1 MQNLPGSLPYLDNS
15 TFILKT
21 TVMSTN
27 QGKGIRGNALIGG
40 QNALIEDENAL
51 IGEENALIGE
61 ANAWILS
68 KNAWIGHAANLHKNG
83 MMTAVTSS
91 DIIAILEDM
100 RENQVVGTQD
110 IQKILDCKKLKPV
123 NSVHRAKYLCLCLKL
138 WKKSAFI
145 V

>member
-1 MQNLPGSLPYLDNS
+1 MQNLPGRLPSPDNS
-15 TFILKT
+15 TFIFKT
-21 TVMSTN
+21 TVMSTD
-27 QGKGIRGNALIGG
+27 QGKGIRG
-40 QNALIEDENAL
+40 
-51 IGEENALIGE
+51 NALIGE

>member
-1 MQNLPGSLPYLDNS
+1 MQNLPGRLPSPDNS
-15 TFILKT
+15 TFIFKT
-21 TVMSTN
+21 TVMSTD
-27 QGKGIRGNALIGG
+27 QGKGIRGNALIGEE
-40 QNALIEDENAL
+40 NALIEDK
-51 IGEENALIGE
+51 NALIGE